1 MPTFTDDFN
10 RADAASLG
18 ANYGTESGVAGSLAI
33 ASNRAAIPDATG
45 LQDYSNIRTAE
56 TIGGAQYSQAKI
68 QNLSSGDYAQ
78 GYVSVRGSTSAL
90 QGYRF
95 YLDTTG
101 ATQLYDLV
109 DDAAVGSAGSH
120 TLTPGD
126 VFTLI
131 ARGSALNGF
140 VNGTLECSATDA
152 TTATG
157 QPGLGAFALS
167 ATVAAGDVQLDDHA
181 GGDLPVGTPVA
192 GTAAAGTG
200 TTVTPTAPSGLID
213 EDFVF
218 VVAHTSDQQTLSKST
233 NGETWTQIAQ
243 GNGGGT
249 SSRIAVWWTRYEGAA
264 LNYEVTRGSGGTT
277 TFVAN
282 CYRVSA
288 FESGKR
294 VKFDVVSTIGTG
306 TDASIEHN
314 TATPTDNF
322 SLALFINGV
331 ADDNTRTT
339 PAGVVLIAT
348 DKSASG
354 TPDGGISVMCRDA
367 MAAATGTV
375 TITQG
380 ASDPWAS
387 MTVILTV
394 EDIPAGGAST
404 GTVPFPKGQSRGLG
418 RGIGMRYAA

>member
-1 MPTFTDDFN
+1 MPTYTDDFN

-33 ASNRAAIPDATG
+33 ASNRASIPDATG

-109 DDAAVGSAGSH
+109 DDAAVGSAGAH

-140 VNGTLECSATDA
+140 VNGTRECSATDA

-181 GGDLPVGTPVA
+181 GGDLPIQTPVA
-192 GTAAAGTG
+192 GTVAAAASGNVTPGAPASGAEHDLLVMVVHSRDQVAHSMSGDWTERFQGNGGSTTSRLSIWTHQRGASDPASFQVTHTAGDTIIARCLRLRAFESGQRVVFDVVGTAGTG
-200 TTVTPTAPSGLID
+200 TDGTIEHPSITPTADYALLC
-213 EDFVF
+213 FV
-218 VVAHTSDQQTLSKST
+218 
-233 NGETWTQIAQ
+233 NGA
-243 GNGGGT
+243 G
-249 SSRIAVWWTRYEGAA
+249 
-264 LNYEVTRGSGGTT
+264 
-277 TFVAN
+277 
-282 CYRVSA
+282 
-288 FESGKR
+288 
-294 VKFDVVSTIGTG
+294 
-306 TDASIEHN
+306 
-314 TATPTDNF
+314 
-322 SLALFINGV
+322 
-331 ADDNTRTT
+331 DDNTRTT
-339 PAGVVLIAT
+339 PAGVAALFT
-348 DKSASG
+348 ETSTLG
-354 TPDGGISVMCRDA
+354 NDGSLSVMYRDA
-367 MAAATGTV
+367 MAAATGSQS
-375 TITQG
+375 ITQ
-380 ASDPWAS
+380 AAADPYCGVQIAFKA
-387 MTVILTV
+387 
-394 EDIPAGGAST
+394 ENIPAGGSSYPA
-404 GTVPFPKGQSRGLG
+404 PFPRGVARGQWRGVGL
-418 RGIGMRYAA
+418 RAA